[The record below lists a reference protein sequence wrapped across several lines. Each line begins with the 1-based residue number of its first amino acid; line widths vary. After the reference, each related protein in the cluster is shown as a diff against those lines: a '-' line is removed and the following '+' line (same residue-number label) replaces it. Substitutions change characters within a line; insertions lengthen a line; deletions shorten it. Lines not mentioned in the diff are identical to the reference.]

1 MDYYSRFNEHSL
13 MDSLGDFPV
22 TAVTGPRQCGKS
34 TLVKEFI
41 KKYMERG
48 MPKKDRASLRRTQKK
63 LPSGYIYLDLER
75 PSDLA
80 KLDNAEWFLDSHRDK
95 LICIDEIQRKPE
107 LFPLIRSLVDEWDR
121 PGCFLILG
129 SASRE
134 LLKQSSESLAGRI
147 SYKRLTPFLWNE
159 IEGRHSIKRYF
170 SAGGFPRSIIAR
182 NGEVSYRWREDFIS
196 TFLERDLLQWRE
208 FTPSAMGR
216 LWRMLAHV
224 NGQTVNYSTLA
235 SSLGISSVSVK
246 NYIELLAST
255 YMVEIVPPWFSN
267 MKKRLVK
274 ASKVYIADSGITSA
288 LLGLHS
294 FDELSCHPVF
304 GSVWEQIVLA
314 NLRGWFPDAE
324 ICHYRTSN
332 GAEVDFVVNIEGNV
346 YAVECKA
353 TLSPAL
359 TKGNFQAIEDIA
371 PRHSFVVI
379 PSEEGWPLKPGI
391 DVVSLG
397 ELPGKLTVKP
407 RPVRRLR
414 GS

>member
-1 MDYYSRFNEHSL
+1 MGYHLRNAEAAL
-13 MDSLGDFPV
+13 LDSLEKFPV

-34 TLVKEFI
+34 TLVKQFVKEN
-41 KKYMERG
+41 KRW
-48 MPKKDRASLRRTQKK
+48 AA
-63 LPSGYIYLDLER
+63 YIYLDLER
-75 PSDLA
+75 PSDLR
-80 KLDNAEWFLDSHRDK
+80 KLDNAEWFLSSYRK
-95 LICIDEIQRKPE
+95 RLVCIDEIQRKPE

-134 LLKQSSESLAGRI
+134 LLKQSSESLAGRV

-159 IEGRHSIKRYF
+159 IEGKHSMKQYF
-170 SAGGFPRSIIAR
+170 CAGGFPRSLLAR
-182 NGEVSYRWREDFIS
+182 NSETSYQWRMDFIS
-196 TFLERDLLQWRE
+196 TFLERDLLQWKE
-208 FTPSAMGR
+208 FTPAAMSR

-267 MKKRLVK
+267 LGKRLVK
-274 ASKVYIADSGITSA
+274 APKVYIADSGITAA
-288 LLGLHS
+288 LLGLRS
-294 FDELSCHPVF
+294 FEELSGHPVF

-314 NLRGWFPDAE
+314 NLRGWYPNAE

-332 GAEVDFVVNIEGNV
+332 GSEADFVVSIDGLV
-346 YAVECKA
+346 YVVECKVS
-353 TLSPAL
+353 LSPVL
-359 TKGNFQAIEDIA
+359 SKGNYLALEDIA
-371 PRHSFVVI
+371 PRHTFVVI
-379 PSEEGWPLKPGI
+379 PQTEGWPLQPGI

-397 ELPGKLTVKP
+397 ELREKLAPKRRKRTVRK
-407 RPVRRLR
+407 RT
-414 GS
+414 